1 MLRRRILASAMAS
14 VMAIGSV
21 AVVASADDVA
31 TASATKNVKTKA
43 DLEAFLKELDGF
55 RNNELNDYGSISGEE
70 MQAAFD
76 FADNVLG
83 DDDSTNDDYTAAY
96 AMVVA
101 VKNKLAIYSAE
112 QLKTLIDSCKKI
124 YESNNINNEE
134 LGDLI
139 YSADSFDTFAAAYD
153 EAESV
158 LTSADSR
165 IITDAYE
172 ALDSAKKNLSP
183 LPSVTK
189 AMFRTALKAYEAA
202 LKKEFAFES
211 WRVGTVDTGW
221 AYWGYQGQTVAW
233 GTLYEHAAS
242 INADVNA
249 AYKELDEIKALNKT
263 TQSNLVDA
271 YNACVEATT
280 ILNGFSADDSSRA
293 SKATVQKLLD
303 QYHGRLVYDY
313 NKTSA
318 TDLYDSVVLCV
329 GAAGINVKQPI
340 NNYSFEYVEGA
351 VPTANAF
358 YIDDAS
364 YSVNPNSSWS
374 TSVTKLISAEISVK
388 TNKSGKAYY
397 IPLDTDGKYW
407 TGAAVTDTKPATG
420 KYKLVS
426 KGATVDLTDYIAVDS
441 TMVTADSDNHGINNV
456 IDGDSDIILAL
467 NTWAAPGEIPQ
478 IGQWGAIGGA
488 AQDMD
493 GEYVPTT
500 SETGDP
506 IATYADLATAM
517 ELAETYIA
525 GNKDDIKASDIYD
538 IDTTDSISANSAKGS
553 SSEWALVYRYLKY
566 ALSDKYDAAYG
577 THTKAEVVALIDECY
592 ELADLTGDAALFS
605 VSHNI
610 LVEARQEAQDW
621 VKAANKI
628 KTYKDNVTSASVT
641 GTKITGDLVATQVYD
656 ALNGYYN
663 TLKKDYEAFKY
674 SFGEIYNYIG
684 EVSDMI
690 DSGDLKAE
698 AALTKALEDTA
709 YALSVVKP
717 IEKDANGADV
727 ELDNDA
733 YTTDRFFQGF
743 NRVYT
748 LGDNEYDSIELLD
761 GTRVKMPKSS
771 ANAASA
777 THAALTTAY
786 EALVA
791 AVKAQTEV
799 KFAVGDVNHDGKVD
813 IADASLVLKYAFN
826 VLPEGTEFDVALA
839 DYDTVGGKGDIA
851 DASAILKAAF
861 KV

>member
-43 DLEAFLKELDGF
+43 DLEAYLKELDSF

-96 AMVVA
+96 AMVAA

-139 YSADSFDTFAAAYD
+139 YTADSFDTFAGAYD

-211 WRVGTVDTGW
+211 WRVGTVDTGG

-271 YNACVEATT
+271 YKACVEATT

-303 QYHGRLVYDY
+303 QYHGRLVLDY

-318 TDLYDSVVLCV
+318 TDLYDSVVACV
-329 GAAGINVKQPI
+329 GAAGLNVKQPI
-340 NNYSFEYVEGA
+340 NNYSFEYVTGA
-351 VPTANAF
+351 VTTANAF
-358 YIDDAS
+358 YIDEAS
-364 YSVNPNSSWS
+364 YSVNPNGGVWS

-388 TNKSGKAYY
+388 TNKAGKAYY

-407 TGAAVTDTKPATG
+407 TGEAVTDFKPVTG

-426 KGATVDLTDYIAVDS
+426 KGATVDLTDYIKVDS
-441 TMVTADSDNHGINNV
+441 TMVTADSNNHGINNV
-456 IDGDSDIILAL
+456 IDGDSDIILAIKQY
-467 NTWAAPGEIPQ
+467 AAPQ
-478 IGQWGAIGGA
+478 IGQWGSISGA

-506 IATYADLATAM
+506 IATYADLAIAM

-525 GNKDDIKASDIYD
+525 GNKDDIKASGIYD

-577 THTKAEVVALIDECY
+577 THTKAEVVALIDQCY

-641 GTKITGDLVATQVYD
+641 GSKINGDLVATQVYD

-717 IEKDANGADV
+717 IDKDANGVDV

-748 LGDNEYDSIELLD
+748 LGDNKYDSIELLD
-761 GTRVKMPKSS
+761 GTRVEMPKSS
-771 ANAASA
+771 ENAASA

-786 EALVA
+786 EALIA

-799 KFAVGDVNHDGKVD
+799 KYAVGDVNHDGKVD

>member
-43 DLEAFLKELDGF
+43 DLEAYLKELDSF

-70 MQAAFD
+70 MQAALD
-76 FADNVLG
+76 FADNVL
-83 DDDSTNDDYTAAY
+83 DNDDSTNTDYTAAY
-96 AMVVA
+96 AMVAA

-112 QLKTLIDSCKKI
+112 QLKTLIDSGKKI

-139 YSADSFDTFAAAYD
+139 YTAESFDTFAAAYD
-153 EAESV
+153 DAESV

-183 LPSVTK
+183 LASVTK
-189 AMFRTALKAYEAA
+189 AMFRTALKAYETA
-202 LKKEFAFES
+202 LKKEFAYES
-211 WRVGTVDTGW
+211 WRVGTVDTNW

-233 GTLYEHAAS
+233 GTLYEHVAS
-242 INADVNA
+242 INGDINA

-271 YNACVEATT
+271 YNACVEATVV
-280 ILNGFSADDSSRA
+280 LNGFSADDSSRA

-303 QYHGRLVYDY
+303 QYHGRLVYNY

-318 TDLYDSVVLCV
+318 TDLYDAVVKCV
-329 GAAGINVKQPI
+329 GASGLNVKQPI
-340 NNYSFEYVEGA
+340 NSYSFEYVEGA
-351 VPTANAF
+351 VATADAF
-358 YIDDAS
+358 FLDSAN
-364 YSVNPNSSWS
+364 YSVNPNGGTWTASAN
-374 TSVTKLISAEISVK
+374 KLIAAEISVK
-388 TNKSGKAYY
+388 TNKNGKAYY
-397 IPLDTDGKYW
+397 IPLDKDGKYW
-407 TGAAVTDTKPATG
+407 TGDPVTDKKPTTG

-426 KGATVDLTDYIAVDS
+426 KGATVDLTDYIPVDS
-441 TMVTADSDNHGINNV
+441 TMLTGATDNHGLNNV
-456 IDGDSDIILAL
+456 IDGDLASL
-467 NTWAAPGEIPQ
+467 PYPDCPQ
-478 IGQWGAIGGA
+478 IGQWGSIAGA
-488 AQDMD
+488 SQTMS
-493 GEYVPTT
+493 GSYVPTT
-500 SETGDP
+500 SKTAAAID
-506 IATYADLATAM
+506 TYADLATAM

-525 GNKDDIKASDIYD
+525 GNKDDIKVSNIYD

-577 THTKAEVVALIDECY
+577 THTKAEIVSLIDKCY

-605 VSHNI
+605 VSHNK
-610 LVEARQEAQDW
+610 LVEVRQEAQDW

-628 KTYKDNVTSASVT
+628 KTYKDNVTSAYVD
-641 GTKITGDLVATQVYD
+641 GKIISGDFVATQVYET
-656 ALNGYYN
+656 LESYYN
-663 TLKKDYEAFKY
+663 SVMNDYNAFKY
-674 SFGEIYNYIG
+674 SFGEIYNKIE

-690 DSGDLKAE
+690 DSNDLKPE

-717 IEKDANGADV
+717 IDKDASNASV

-733 YTTDRFFQGF
+733 YTTDRYFQGF

-761 GTRVKMPKSS
+761 GTKVKMPKSS

-777 THAALTTAY
+777 SHAALTTAY
-786 EALVA
+786 EALIA

-826 VLPEGTEFDVALA
+826 VLPEGTEFDVSLA